1 MRKKLLLSCLSVIA
15 LAALGIGAN
24 ADMFKPYERYE
35 IPAETA
41 DIIVE
46 EMEED
51 EGIIEESIETNG
63 TEKEEDAVVT
73 VADKKNTSSSEG
85 YKEEKQVVVTS
96 PVNEEKTNSGNK
108 PPKETPDD
116 SHSAT
121 EPVTS
126 KPEPTP
132 VPDPKPVEKPSIPEY
147 ACPVGMDPNKP
158 CDVIMDTNFYYST
171 YSSQSEADNAGQY
184 FLDDVVTIG
193 DKEIT
198 NYSVQPVYRNDGS
211 VAYYGLNLW
220 SYGSLI
226 Q

>member
-24 ADMFKPYERYE
+24 ADIFKPYERYE
-35 IPAETA
+35 IPVETA

-46 EMEED
+46 EMEGD
-51 EGIIEESIETNG
+51 EGIIEETIETNG
-63 TEKEEDAVVT
+63 TKKEETIVVT
-73 VADKKNTSSSEG
+73 VADKKSTFSSEG
-85 YKEEKQVVVTS
+85 EKEEKQVVNTS
-96 PVNEEKTNSGNK
+96 PVNEGKTQSNNK
-108 PPKETPDD
+108 SPKKASNDQ
-116 SHSAT
+116 SSAA
-121 EPVTS
+121 EPVTP
-126 KPEPTP
+126 KPEPTH
-132 VPDPKPVEKPSIPEY
+132 VPNQKPVEKPSIPEY

>member
-1 MRKKLLLSCLSVIA
+1 MRKKLLLSCLSVMA
-15 LAALGIGAN
+15 LVAIGVGAN

-35 IPAETA
+35 IPVETS

-46 EMEED
+46 EMDEAEEIIEIIETKEEED
-51 EGIIEESIETNG
+51 FI
-63 TEKEEDAVVT
+63 VT
-73 VADKKNTSSSEG
+73 VADKKNASSSEG
-85 YKEEKQVVVTS
+85 EKEENQVVDTS

-108 PPKETPDD
+108 PPKETSNDQ
-116 SHSAT
+116 SSAT
-121 EPVTS
+121 EPVTP

-132 VPDPKPVEKPSIPEY
+132 VPNPKPVEKPSMPEY
-147 ACPVGMDPNKP
+147 ACPAGMDPNKP

>member
-85 YKEEKQVVVTS
+85 DKEEKQVVVTS

-132 VPDPKPVEKPSIPEY
+132 VHDPKPVEKPSIPEY

>member
-51 EGIIEESIETNG
+51 EGIIEETIETNG

-85 YKEEKQVVVTS
+85 DKEEKQVVDTS
-96 PVNEEKTNSGNK
+96 PVNEEKNNSDNK
-108 PPKETPDD
+108 PPKKASNDQ
-116 SHSAT
+116 SSAA
-121 EPVTS
+121 EPVTP

-132 VPDPKPVEKPSIPEY
+132 VPDPKPVEKPSMPEY
-147 ACPVGMDPNKP
+147 ACPAGMDPNKT

-193 DKEIT
+193 DKEVT

>member
-51 EGIIEESIETNG
+51 EGIIEETIETNG

-85 YKEEKQVVVTS
+85 DKEEKQVVVTS

>member
-15 LAALGIGAN
+15 LVALGIGAN
-24 ADMFKPYERYE
+24 ADMFKPYKRYE
-35 IPAETA
+35 IPVETA
-41 DIIVE
+41 DVIVE

-51 EGIIEESIETNG
+51 GGIIEETIETNG
-63 TEKEEDAVVT
+63 TKKEETIVVT
-73 VADKKNTSSSEG
+73 VTDKKSTFSSEG
-85 YKEEKQVVVTS
+85 EKEEKQVVDTS

-108 PPKETPDD
+108 PPKEASNDQ
-116 SHSAT
+116 SSAA
-121 EPVTS
+121 EPVTP

-132 VPDPKPVEKPSIPEY
+132 VPDPKPVEKPSMPEY
-147 ACPVGMDPNKP
+147 ACPAGMDPNKP

>member
-1 MRKKLLLSCLSVIA
+1 MRKKLLLSSLSVIA

-35 IPAETA
+35 MPVETA

-46 EMEED
+46 EMEETD
-51 EGIIEESIETNG
+51 ETFEEIIESIKT
-63 TEKEEDAVVT
+63 KAEDVSVAG
-73 VADKKNTSSSEG
+73 ADKKNTSSSEG
-85 YKEEKQVVVTS
+85 DKEEKQVVDTS

-108 PPKETPDD
+108 PPKKA
-116 SHSAT
+116 SNGQSSAA
-121 EPVTS
+121 EPVTP

-132 VPDPKPVEKPSIPEY
+132 VPDPKPVEKPSMPEY
-147 ACPVGMDPNKP
+147 ACPAGMDPNKP

>member
-1 MRKKLLLSCLSVIA
+1 MRKKLLLSCLSVIV

-35 IPAETA
+35 IPVETA

-51 EGIIEESIETNG
+51 EGIIEETIETNG
-63 TEKEEDAVVT
+63 TEKEETIVVT
-73 VADKKNTSSSEG
+73 VADKKSTFSSEG
-85 YKEEKQVVVTS
+85 EKEEKQVVDTS
-96 PVNEEKTNSGNK
+96 PVNEGKTQSNNK

-116 SHSAT
+116 SHSAA
-121 EPVTS
+121 EPVTP

-132 VPDPKPVEKPSIPEY
+132 VPNQKPVEKPSVPDY
-147 ACPVGMDPNKP
+147 ACPAGMDPNKP

>member
-85 YKEEKQVVVTS
+85 DKEEKQVVVTS

-108 PPKETPDD
+108 PPKEASNDQ
-116 SHSAT
+116 SSAA
-121 EPVTS
+121 EPVTP

-132 VPDPKPVEKPSIPEY
+132 VPNQKPVEKPSIPEY

>member
-1 MRKKLLLSCLSVIA
+1 MRKKLLLSSLSVIA

-35 IPAETA
+35 LPVETM
-41 DIIVE
+41 DVVLVETEDPIVTNEAIKETVNE
-46 EMEED
+46 ETT
-51 EGIIEESIETNG
+51 I
-63 TEKEEDAVVT
+63 VT
-73 VADKKNTSSSEG
+73 KQENTTQISSSEG
-85 YKEEKQVVVTS
+85 KKEEKLNVDKA
-96 PVNEEKTNSGNK
+96 PVKEDKNDSSYQ
-108 PPKETPDD
+108 PPKEALNNKP
-116 SHSAT
+116 SNT
-121 EPVTS
+121 EPA
-126 KPEPTP
+126 KPQTDPTP
-132 VPDPKPVEKPSIPEY
+132 VPDPKPVEKPSVPDY
-147 ACPVGMDPNKP
+147 ACPAGMDPNKP
-158 CDVIMDTNFYYST
+158 CDTIMDTSFYYAT

>member
-85 YKEEKQVVVTS
+85 DKEEKQVVVTS
-96 PVNEEKTNSGNK
+96 PVNEEKNNSDNK
-108 PPKETPDD
+108 PPKKASNDQ
-116 SHSAT
+116 SSAA
-121 EPVTS
+121 EPVTP

-132 VPDPKPVEKPSIPEY
+132 VPDPKPVEKPSMPEY
-147 ACPVGMDPNKP
+147 ACPAGMDPNKT

>member
-15 LAALGIGAN
+15 LAVLGIGAN

-35 IPAETA
+35 IPVETA

-46 EMEED
+46 EMEETD
-51 EGIIEESIETNG
+51 SGHEP
-63 TEKEEDAVVT
+63 TE
-73 VADKKNTSSSEG
+73 
-85 YKEEKQVVVTS
+85 
-96 PVNEEKTNSGNK
+96 
-108 PPKETPDD
+108 ETPDD
-116 SHSAT
+116 KSSSV
-121 EPVTS
+121 EPVNP

-132 VPDPKPVEKPSIPEY
+132 VPDPKPVEKPSVPDY
-147 ACPVGMDPNKP
+147 ACPAGMDPNKP
-158 CDVIMDTNFYYST
+158 CNAIMDTSFYYAT

-193 DKEIT
+193 DKEVT

>member
-1 MRKKLLLSCLSVIA
+1 MRKKLLLSCLSVIV

-35 IPAETA
+35 IPVETA

-51 EGIIEESIETNG
+51 EGIIEETIETNG
-63 TEKEEDAVVT
+63 TEKEETIVVT
-73 VADKKNTSSSEG
+73 VADKKSTFSSEG
-85 YKEEKQVVVTS
+85 EKEEKQVVNTS
-96 PVNEEKTNSGNK
+96 PVNEGKTQSNNK
-108 PPKETPDD
+108 PPKEASNDQ
-116 SHSAT
+116 SSAA
-121 EPVTS
+121 EPVTP

-132 VPDPKPVEKPSIPEY
+132 VPNQKPVEKPSVPDY
-147 ACPVGMDPNKP
+147 ACPAGMDPNKP

>member
-51 EGIIEESIETNG
+51 EGIIDETIETNG

-85 YKEEKQVVVTS
+85 DKEEKQVVVTS

-158 CDVIMDTNFYYST
+158 CDVIMDTNFYYAT

>member
-1 MRKKLLLSCLSVIA
+1 MRKKLLLCLSVIA

-35 IPAETA
+35 IPVETMDVIEETIDDHIETDEPVSEIA
-41 DIIVE
+41 D
-46 EMEED
+46 EED
-51 EGIIEESIETNG
+51 TIVIKQENTIQ
-63 TEKEEDAVVT
+63 
-73 VADKKNTSSSEG
+73 TSSSEG
-85 YKEEKQVVVTS
+85 KKEETKSVDKA
-96 PVNEEKTNSGNK
+96 PVHEEKADSGYEPTKEVPNDK
-108 PPKETPDD
+108 PTSNEPATPKSD
-116 SHSAT
+116 
-121 EPVTS
+121 
-126 KPEPTP
+126 PTP
-132 VPDPKPVEKPSIPEY
+132 VPDPKPIEKPSVPDH
-147 ACPVGMDPNKP
+147 ACPAGMDPNKP
-158 CDVIMDTNFYYST
+158 CDVIMDTSFYYAT

>member
-51 EGIIEESIETNG
+51 EGIIDETIETNG

-85 YKEEKQVVVTS
+85 DKEEKQVVDTS

-121 EPVTS
+121 EPVTP

-132 VPDPKPVEKPSIPEY
+132 VPNPKPVEKPSIQNMHVLLE
-147 ACPVGMDPNKP
+147 
-158 CDVIMDTNFYYST
+158 
-171 YSSQSEADNAGQY
+171 
-184 FLDDVVTIG
+184 
-193 DKEIT
+193 
-198 NYSVQPVYRNDGS
+198 
-211 VAYYGLNLW
+211 W
-220 SYGSLI
+220 I
-226 Q
+226 QTSHVM

>member
-24 ADMFKPYERYE
+24 ADIFKPYERYE

-51 EGIIEESIETNG
+51 EGIIEETIETNG

-73 VADKKNTSSSEG
+73 VVDKKNTSSSEG
-85 YKEEKQVVVTS
+85 DKEEKQVVDTS

-108 PPKETPDD
+108 PPKEA
-116 SHSAT
+116 SNSQSSAA
-121 EPVTS
+121 EPVTP

-132 VPDPKPVEKPSIPEY
+132 VPNQKPVEKPSVPDY
-147 ACPVGMDPNKP
+147 ACPTGMDPNKP

>member
-51 EGIIEESIETNG
+51 EGIIEETIETNG

-85 YKEEKQVVVTS
+85 DKEEKQVVDTS
-96 PVNEEKTNSGNK
+96 PVNEEKNNSDNK
-108 PPKETPDD
+108 PPKKASNDQ
-116 SHSAT
+116 SSAA
-121 EPVTS
+121 EPVTP

-132 VPDPKPVEKPSIPEY
+132 VPDPKPVEKPSMPEY
-147 ACPVGMDPNKP
+147 ACPAGMDPNKT

>member
-24 ADMFKPYERYE
+24 ADIFKPYERYE
-35 IPAETA
+35 IPVETA

-51 EGIIEESIETNG
+51 EGIIEETIETNG
-63 TEKEEDAVVT
+63 TKKEETIVVT
-73 VADKKNTSSSEG
+73 VTDKKSTFSSEG
-85 YKEEKQVVVTS
+85 EKEEKQVVDTS

-132 VPDPKPVEKPSIPEY
+132 VHDPKPVEKPSMPEY
-147 ACPVGMDPNKP
+147 ACPAGMDPNKP
-158 CDVIMDTNFYYST
+158 CDVIMDTNFYYAT

>member
-85 YKEEKQVVVTS
+85 DKEEKQVVVTS

-116 SHSAT
+116 SHSAA

-132 VPDPKPVEKPSIPEY
+132 VPDPKPVEKSSIPEY

-171 YSSQSEADNAGQY
+171 YSSQSEANNAGQY

>member
-24 ADMFKPYERYE
+24 ADMFKLYERYE
-35 IPAETA
+35 IPVETA

-51 EGIIEESIETNG
+51 EGIIDETIETNG

-85 YKEEKQVVVTS
+85 DKEEKQVVVTS

-108 PPKETPDD
+108 PPKETPHD

-198 NYSVQPVYRNDGS
+198 NYSVQRVYRNDGS

>member
-51 EGIIEESIETNG
+51 EGIIDETIETNG

-85 YKEEKQVVVTS
+85 DKEEKQVVVTS

-108 PPKETPDD
+108 PPKEASNDQ
-116 SHSAT
+116 SSAA
-121 EPVTS
+121 EPVTP
-126 KPEPTP
+126 KPEPTH
-132 VPDPKPVEKPSIPEY
+132 VPNQKPVEKPSIPEY

>member
-15 LAALGIGAN
+15 LAVLGIGAN

-35 IPAETA
+35 IPVETA

-46 EMEED
+46 EMEETD
-51 EGIIEESIETNG
+51 ETFEEIIESIKT
-63 TEKEEDAVVT
+63 KEEDVSVA

-85 YKEEKQVVVTS
+85 KKEEVNSVDKA
-96 PVNEEKTNSGNK
+96 PVHEEKTDSGHE
-108 PPKETPDD
+108 PTEETPDD
-116 SHSAT
+116 KSSSV
-121 EPVTS
+121 EPVNP

-132 VPDPKPVEKPSIPEY
+132 VPDPKPVEKPSMPEY
-147 ACPVGMDPNKP
+147 ACPAGMDPNKP

>member
-1 MRKKLLLSCLSVIA
+1 MLSGLPASTVNSFTFEKSKHSFSSS
-15 LAALGIGAN
+15 G
-24 ADMFKPYERYE
+24 YTYE
-35 IPAETA
+35 IT
-41 DIIVE
+41 VSR
-46 EMEED
+46 
-51 EGIIEESIETNG
+51 EGFGDSIKKGN
-63 TEKEEDAVVT
+63 VT
-73 VADKKNTSSSEG
+73 KPS
-85 YKEEKQVVVTS
+85 VTS
-96 PVNEEKTNSGNK
+96 VATSGR
-108 PPKETPDD
+108 P
-116 SHSAT
+116 
-121 EPVTS
+121 EPVTP
-126 KPEPTP
+126 KPEPTH
-132 VPDPKPVEKPSIPEY
+132 VPNQKPVEKPSIPEY

>member
-85 YKEEKQVVVTS
+85 DKEEKQVVVTS

-158 CDVIMDTNFYYST
+158 CDVIMDTNFYYAT

>member
-1 MRKKLLLSCLSVIA
+1 MRKKLLLSSLSVIA

-35 IPAETA
+35 LPVETM
-41 DIIVE
+41 DVVLVETEDPIVTNEAIKETVNE
-46 EMEED
+46 ETT
-51 EGIIEESIETNG
+51 I
-63 TEKEEDAVVT
+63 VT
-73 VADKKNTSSSEG
+73 KQENTTQISSSEG
-85 YKEEKQVVVTS
+85 KKEEKLNVDKA
-96 PVNEEKTNSGNK
+96 PVKEDKNDSSYQ
-108 PPKETPDD
+108 PPKEALNNKP
-116 SHSAT
+116 SNT
-121 EPVTS
+121 EPA
-126 KPEPTP
+126 KPQTDPIP
-132 VPDPKPVEKPSIPEY
+132 VPDPKPVETPSVPEY
-147 ACPVGMDPNKP
+147 ACPIGMDPNKP
-158 CDVIMDTNFYYST
+158 CDVIMDTSFYYAT

>member
-35 IPAETA
+35 IPVETS

-46 EMEED
+46 EMDEAEEIIEIIETKEEED
-51 EGIIEESIETNG
+51 FI
-63 TEKEEDAVVT
+63 VT
-73 VADKKNTSSSEG
+73 VADKKNASSSEG
-85 YKEEKQVVVTS
+85 EKEENQVVDTS
-96 PVNEEKTNSGNK
+96 PVNEDKTQSGNR
-108 PPKETPDD
+108 PAKETPDD
-116 SHSAT
+116 RPSAT
-121 EPVTS
+121 NPVTP
-126 KPEPTP
+126 KPDPTP
-132 VPDPKPVEKPSIPEY
+132 VPDPKPVEKPSVPDY
-147 ACPVGMDPNKP
+147 ACPAGMDPNKP